1 MLKSLYISS
10 FVIIDEMRVDFE
22 NGMSVLTGETGAGKS
37 IIIDALGQLCGN
49 RASTSL
55 IKKGCSKAI
64 IEGIFDT
71 TITDEFLSLLN
82 EFHIPQDDEYV
93 ITKEIQDNGKSIV
106 KINYQTSSTTVLKKL
121 MPYFIDIH
129 SQFETQ
135 KLFEEK
141 NHIQLLDEYGN
152 KDINPLLYEYE
163 NMYSSYKSLNKQL
176 DQAIHED
183 LSDEQLEFLQ
193 SQYDEIDQVDCNDE
207 DVEAL
212 EAELKLLQN
221 HEKLN
226 EHIQIYQQHMNQVTT
241 QLKDA
246 LHQLDSI
253 LEYGDFQTAYDNI
266 FNYYYNLI
274 DENEN
279 ILDSYRS
286 YHFDEYRFNEV
297 QELLFQVNRLKRKY
311 GLTMERVY
319 EYKDEL
325 QAKIEHI
332 HHRDDY
338 IQDLTKRVQEAKEK
352 CLKQAK
358 KIHDTR
364 CEYASAFEND
374 IHLQLQDLYLDKA
387 IFKVQISETEL
398 QPLGMDKVQFMVSI
412 NQGQNLSLLNETASG
427 GEISRIMLAIKT
439 IILSYENVETIVFD
453 EVDTGVSGKVASR
466 IGKKM
471 HQLSSNKQVI
481 CITHLPQVACLS
493 DYQYSIEKTSL
504 DEETIS
510 SIRLLN
516 QDERVIEIAKMLSG
530 THITKEAIDNAKQ
543 LLQV

>member
-71 TITDEFLSLLN
+71 TMTDSFLNLLD

-93 ITKEIQDNGKSIV
+93 ITKEIQDNGKSVV
-106 KINYQTSSTTVLKKL
+106 KINYQTASTTALKKL

-141 NHIQLLDEYGN
+141 NHIKLLDEYGHE
-152 KDINPLLYEYE
+152 KINPLLHEYE
-163 NMYSSYKSLNKQL
+163 DMYSSYKSLNKQL
-176 DQAIHED
+176 EQAIHED

-193 SQYDEIDQVDCNDE
+193 SQYDEIDQVDCSDE

-226 EHIQIYQQHMNQVTT
+226 EYIQIYQQHMNQVTT

-246 LHQLDSI
+246 LHQLDNV
-253 LEYGDFQTAYDNI
+253 LEYGDFQNAYDNI
-266 FNYYYNLI
+266 YNYYYNLI

-279 ILDSYRS
+279 ILDTYRS

-325 QAKIEHI
+325 EAKIERI

-338 IQDLTKRVQEAKEK
+338 IQDLTKQVQDAKEK
-352 CLKQAK
+352 CLKQTK
-358 KIHDTR
+358 IIHDIR
-364 CEYASAFEND
+364 CECASRFEKD
-374 IHLQLQDLYLDKA
+374 IHLQLQDLYLDKTT
-387 IFKVQISETEL
+387 FKVQINETDL
-398 QPLGMDKVQFMVSI
+398 QSSGIDKVQFMVSI

-466 IGKKM
+466 IGEKM

-481 CITHLPQVACLS
+481 CITHLPQVASLA
-493 DYQYSIEKTSL
+493 DHQYSIEKTSL

-516 QDERVIEIAKMLSG
+516 QDERVEEIAKMLSG
-530 THITKEAIDNAKQ
+530 TDVTLEAIENAKQ
-543 LLQV
+543 LLHV